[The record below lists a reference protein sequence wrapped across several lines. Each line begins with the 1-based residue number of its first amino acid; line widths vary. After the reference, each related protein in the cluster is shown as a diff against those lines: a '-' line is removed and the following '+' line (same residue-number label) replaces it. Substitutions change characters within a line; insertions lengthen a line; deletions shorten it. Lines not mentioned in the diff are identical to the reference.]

1 MGERQFH
8 LRVSSGRLTQQQH
21 QLRRHERNVSSTS
34 ESPVGG
40 SRSNNTNFV
49 VTRGTSVPPPS
60 LQWEAHAATTPTSS
74 SREERQFHL
83 RVSSG
88 RLTQQQHQLRRH
100 ERNVSSTSESPV

>member
-1 MGERQFH
+1 MG
-8 LRVSSGRLTQQQH
+8 
-21 QLRRHERNVSSTS
+21 
-34 ESPVGG
+34 GG

-49 VTRGTSVPPPS
+49 VTRGTSVPPTS

-100 ERNVSSTSESPV
+100 ERNVSSTSESPVGGSRSNNTKTPEERFTSDLLVLLLFNNIIRVSSGR